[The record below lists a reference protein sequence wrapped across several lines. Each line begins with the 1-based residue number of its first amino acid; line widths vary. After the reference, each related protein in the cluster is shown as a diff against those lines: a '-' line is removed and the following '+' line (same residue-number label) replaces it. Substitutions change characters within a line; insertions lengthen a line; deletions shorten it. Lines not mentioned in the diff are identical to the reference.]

1 VKNSGH
7 TLVMA
12 LQDPS
17 SPGVQ
22 WMLEVAYPFVDGGP
36 FTLYQTT
43 NGTNFVDAL
52 DGTYSMTGTPG
63 MGAKTAKS
71 ATALARH

>member
-1 VKNSGH
+1 
-7 TLVMA
+7 M
-12 LQDPS
+12 
-17 SPGVQ
+17 Q
-22 WMLEVAYPFVDGGP
+22 WMLDIDYPFVDGGS

-63 MGAKTAKS
+63 MGPKTAKS